1 METQYEQSEVKMKNT
16 NSENEVIKNVSVV
29 FTGRP
34 VRDTVINGDD
44 LVNLKIALET
54 SSSLEEFLEK
64 V

>member
-1 METQYEQSEVKMKNT
+1 MKNT